1 MSYIVGPYD
10 STREG
15 HVVARELRLDEARA
29 MAEAALA
36 RAAQEDLRVSVAVVD
51 ALGRDVLVV
60 RGDGATWFT
69 PEVARCKA
77 RTAAAFRRDSADLA
91 GLRENYPEVF
101 DLAGDQLPFRP
112 TTLAGGLL
120 LEHDG
125 DPVGAIGVSGATPAQ
140 DVLCAEAGVIAF
152 PTR

>member
-1 MSYIVGPYD
+1 M
-10 STREG
+10 T
-15 HVVARELRLDEARA
+15 RELRLDEARA

-36 RAAQEDLRVSVAVVD
+36 RAAQEGLRVSVAVVD

-69 PEVARCKA
+69 PEIARCKA
-77 RTAAAFRRDSADLA
+77 RTAAAFRRDSADVTA
-91 GLRENYPEVF
+91 LRENYPDVF

-112 TTLAGGLL
+112 TTLPGGLL

-125 DPVGAIGVSGATPAQ
+125 TLLGAIGVSGATPIQ
-140 DVLCAEAGVIAF
+140 DVQCAKAGIAVL
-152 PTR
+152 TQTA